1 MSSALDVFDILDLD
15 DAGPKKSILDRD
27 TLLARTEKKK
37 TKCQNAPP
45 RRPENIPREVW
56 GLHSTLNSLMLAEKA
71 HAPTDITVMAWG

>member
-1 MSSALDVFDILDLD
+1 MSGALDVFDILDLD
-15 DAGPKKSILDRD
+15 DAGPKKGILDRD

-56 GLHSTLNSLMLAEKA
+56 GLHSTLNR
-71 HAPTDITVMAWG
+71 